1 MLNLTAYLIL
11 AAFLT
16 VIIGL
21 GYLAYRRTKTSKDYM
36 VGGGNNHPF
45 LMAMAYGSTFISTS
59 AIVGFGGTAA
69 MFGMGLLWLAFC
81 NIFVGILLAFI
92 VFGKPTQ
99 RLGRKLNAMTFPELL
114 GKHFKSRFIQKYA
127 SLIILL
133 AMPLYASAVMIGA
146 ARFLET
152 VLFLDYTTAV
162 IIFAVI
168 VAAYVITGGLKGIFY
183 TDAFMGTLMFVGMVM
198 LLVITYMNLGGIT
211 GAHQALTSM
220 ANLVPDSLAAKG
232 HQGWTSMPAFGSEI
246 WWVVVSTLVMGVGIG
261 VLAQP
266 QLIVRYLT
274 VQGPKELN
282 RAVPVGGIFILMM
295 TGVAFVVGALTNVY
309 FFQTSGQISLAASM
323 DPLTKLPN
331 IDKIIPLYINQAMP
345 SWFPY
350 VFLLTML
357 SAAMSTLSG
366 QFHVMG
372 TSLSYDL
379 YKKGGLMGNRL
390 AIIAA
395 LIVSV
400 WLTFK
405 MPPNII
411 AVATAVFFGLCAASF
426 LPTYTAALFWPK
438 ATKYGAIASMVTGSV
453 VSLLLM
459 IFVHA
464 KEAGALGISQAVLGR
479 ATMVGFPWTVIDPM
493 VISLPIAA
501 IVLVV
506 VSLATQEETSL
517 MADMISEK
525 DFVEPQEI

>member
-1 MLNLTAYLIL
+1 MSNLTSYLL
-11 AAFLT
+11 VALFLL
-16 VIIGL
+16 VVVVL
-21 GYLAYRRTKTSKDYM
+21 GFLAYRRTHTAKDYL

-69 MFGMGLLWLAFC
+69 MFGMSLLWLAFC
-81 NIFVGILLAFI
+81 NIFVGILLAFL

-99 RLGRKLNAMTFPELL
+99 KLGKALNAMTFPELM
-114 GKHFKSRFIQKYA
+114 GKRYNSRFIQQYA
-127 SLIILL
+127 SLVILL
-133 AMPLYASAVMIGA
+133 AMPLYAAAVMIGA

-152 VLFLDYTTAV
+152 VLHLNYTSAV

-183 TDAFMGTLMFVGMVM
+183 TDAFMGTLMFIGMVM
-198 LLVITYMNLGGIT
+198 LLVVTYTNLGGVT
-211 GAHQALTSM
+211 AAHQALTDM
-220 ANLVPDSLAAKG
+220 AGLVPDSLAAKG
-232 HQGWTSMPAFGSEI
+232 HLGWTAMPAAGSEI
-246 WWVVVSTLVMGVGIG
+246 WWVVISTLVLGVGIG

-274 VQGPKELN
+274 VKGPKELN
-282 RAVPVGGIFILMM
+282 RAVPVGGVFILMM
-295 TGVAFVVGALTNVY
+295 TGVAFLVGALTNVY
-309 FFQTSGQISLAASM
+309 FFQTAGQISLAASM
-323 DPLTKLPN
+323 DPVSGLPN
-331 IDKIIPLYINQAMP
+331 IDKIIPLYIEQAMP

-379 YKKGGLMGNRL
+379 YKKSGLLGNRL
-390 AIIAA
+390 AIVAA

-405 MPPNII
+405 MPPSII

-426 LPTYTAALFWPK
+426 LPAYAAALFWPRV
-438 ATKYGAIASMVTGSV
+438 TKQGAIASMISGSMC
-453 VSLLLM
+453 SLLLM
-459 IFVHA
+459 LFVHA
-464 KEAGALGISQAVLGR
+464 KEASAIGISEAILGR
-479 ATMVGFPWTVIDPM
+479 VTLIGFPWTVIDPM
-493 VISLPIAA
+493 VLSLPLSA
-501 IVLVV
+501 IVLVA
-506 VSLATQEETSL
+506 VSLATQPDRDFLQELSL
-517 MADMISEK
+517 KKGLADSG
-525 DFVEPQEI
+525 EI